1 MSVRTHKDLDIWKEG
16 IEIVMNIYELTEK
29 FPDFEKYVLTSQ
41 MQRAAV
47 SIPSN
52 IAEGAAR
59 NSKREF
65 IQFIY
70 ISLGSLSELETL
82 LIISKKLNYLSD
94 EDFGCLNNRIV
105 DLRKKMLNFLRYLKE
120 KCRTK

>member
-1 MSVRTHKDLDIWKEG
+1 MRVKTHKDLDIWKEG
-16 IEIVMNIYELTEK
+16 IEIVTTVYELTK
-29 FPDFEKYVLTSQ
+29 TFPDFEKYGLTSQ

-59 NSKREF
+59 NSKKEF

-70 ISLGSLSELETL
+70 VALGSLSELETL

-94 EDFGCLNNRIV
+94 ERYKLINNKIV
-105 DLRKKMLNFLRYLKE
+105 DLRKKMLNFLKYLRE
-120 KCRTK
+120 KCELK

>member
-94 EDFGCLNNRIV
+94 EDFGCLNNKIV